1 MQRTARCKSL
11 RVGNSGGYVLCGLVF
26 AIVAGCGGG
35 GAGDTTSSAPVSAT
49 DPQTAAGS
57 GTASGT
63 NTNSPAAIGGTPG
76 TQAQSGQ
83 AYSFTPSASDPDGD
97 KLTFSVQN
105 KPSWATFSTTSG
117 QLSGTP
123 SSAQTGTYANIV
135 ISVSDGTT
143 SVSLAPFSIAV
154 TAASAA
160 TGSALLTWNAPV
172 TNTDASPLVNL
183 AGYKIDYGTSSGSLT
198 HTVTISDPTATSY
211 TLQGLGTGT
220 WYFAVS
226 DFTTAGT
233 VSALSAVV
241 SKTIQ

>member
-1 MQRTARCKSL
+1 M
-11 RVGNSGGYVLCGLVF
+11 LVF
-26 AIVAGCGGG
+26 AVLAGCGGG
-35 GAGDTTSSAPVSAT
+35 GASDTTPAAQVSA
-49 DPQTAAGS
+49 
-57 GTASGT
+57 T
-63 NTNSPAAIGGTPG
+63 NTNSPAAISGTPG
-76 TQAQSGQ
+76 TQVHSGQ

-117 QLSGTP
+117 ELSGTP
-123 SSAQTGTYANIV
+123 SSAQTGSYANIV
-135 ISVSDGTT
+135 ISVSDGIT
-143 SVSLAPFSIAV
+143 SASLAPFSITV
-154 TAASAA
+154 AAAPAA

-172 TNTDASPLVNL
+172 ANTDSSTLVDL
-183 AGYKIDYGTSSGSLT
+183 AGYKINYGTSSGALT

-211 TLQGLGTGT
+211 TLQGLDTGT